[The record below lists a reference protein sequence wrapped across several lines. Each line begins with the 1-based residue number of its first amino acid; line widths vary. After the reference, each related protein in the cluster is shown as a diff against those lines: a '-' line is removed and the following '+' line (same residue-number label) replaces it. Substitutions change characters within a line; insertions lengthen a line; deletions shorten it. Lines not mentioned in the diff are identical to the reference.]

1 MIYPANFEVKSGFA
15 SIRNY
20 LHQHC
25 LVEYS
30 HNLVESIAFQTDTSI
45 LRMLLSE
52 TAEMKY
58 VLQFITGFPQQ
69 DYYDLSSELTR
80 IKVKGTFVEPETLL
94 ELKLSLETITSIIS
108 FIQNLDQSQF
118 PYLRMKLPNTLPDR
132 KIVEY
137 INKIT
142 DEKGEI
148 RDKASEKLFEIRKEL
163 KSRASTVNHR
173 IHQILIQARK
183 DNIIDDNTE
192 LTLRNGRLVIPVPSG
207 NKRKIRG
214 YVHDTSATGQTVF
227 IEPSEVFD
235 INNDIQNLRVEEK
248 QEIIHILIQFTDF
261 LRAYQDE
268 LFAYYRFLGE
278 IDFVRAKAL
287 FAIDINAV
295 SPLLL
300 DNPSFEWYSA
310 VHPLLQKTL
319 KKQGKS
325 IVPQDISLNS
335 DKRIMVISG
344 PNAGGKSVSLKTVAL
359 LQYMFQCGL
368 LIPVSDDSK
377 SGIFSK
383 IFLEIGDE
391 QSLEND
397 LSTYSSHLMHIR
409 HFLEHADNATL
420 FLIDEFGSGT
430 EPQLGGAMAEASLQE
445 LNRKQAFGIVTTH
458 YSNLKLLADKEEGIF
473 NAAMLYDTKA
483 MHPLFKLSIGK
494 PGSSFAF
501 EIANKIGFP
510 KKVLEEATSKIGSS
524 QLDFEKQ
531 LAQLEV
537 DKKEIASKIAELKV
551 ADETLAS
558 LVIRYEKL
566 FTELDSKK
574 QNVLKDAKSQAGQI
588 IRNSN
593 KLIEKTIREIKEKQA
608 EKEATK
614 LIREDF
620 TKAAE
625 EILTGDQDVDQK
637 ITESSVMVSSER
649 SIKRPAFTKLEKG
662 SYVKMEGQENIG
674 IVENLKGNKV
684 HVAFGSFNMRTTTDK
699 LEVATTEEIKRY
711 QSIKHYGLRSA
722 SIVNDLK
729 DKMADFKMSIDLR
742 GKKPDEALTDLN
754 RYIDQAIL
762 LRVHE
767 VRILHGKGNGVLRNL
782 VHQVLNDIPEVTKL
796 EDEKLDHGGHG
807 ITVVYLE

>member
-30 HNLVESIAFQTDTSI
+30 HNLVESITFLTDSSV
-45 LRMLLSE
+45 LRTLLDE
-52 TAEMKY
+52 TEEMKY
-58 VLQFITGFPQQ
+58 ILEFIPGFPQQ
-69 DYYDLSSELTR
+69 DYFDLTSELAR
-80 IKVKGTFVEPETLL
+80 IKVKGTYIEPETML
-94 ELKLSLETITSIIS
+94 ELKLSIETITSIIL
-108 FIQNLDQSQF
+108 FIQNLDDSQF
-118 PYLRMKLPNTLPDR
+118 SNLKRRLPDTFPDKR
-132 KIVEY
+132 IREY

-148 RDKASEKLFEIRKEL
+148 RDKASEKLFEIRKDL
-163 KSRASTVNHR
+163 KSRASTVDHR
-173 IHQILIQARK
+173 IHQILVQARK

-192 LTLRNGRLVIPVPSG
+192 LTVRNGRLVIPVSSG

-261 LRAYQDE
+261 LRDYQDE
-268 LFAYYRFLGE
+268 LFTQYRFLGE
-278 IDFVRAKAL
+278 IDFIKAKAL
-287 FAIDINAV
+287 LAIDINAV
-295 SPLLL
+295 NPIFE
-300 DNPSFEWYSA
+300 DKPSFEWFSA
-310 VHPLLQKTL
+310 IHPLLQKTL
-319 KKQGKS
+319 KKLGKS
-325 IVPQDISLNS
+325 IVPQDISLDADN
-335 DKRIMVISG
+335 RIMVISG
-344 PNAGGKSVSLKTVAL
+344 PNAGGKSVCLKTVAL

-368 LIPVSDDSK
+368 LIPVANDSK

-397 LSTYSSHLMHIR
+397 LSTYSSHLIHIR
-409 HFLEHADNATL
+409 HFLENADDATL

-430 EPQLGGAMAEASLQE
+430 EPQLGGAMAEASLQQ
-445 LNRKQAFGIVTTH
+445 LNRKHAFGIVTTH
-458 YSNLKLLADKEEGIF
+458 YSNLKLLADNEDGII

-483 MHPLFKLSIGK
+483 MQPLFKLSIGK

-510 KKVLEEATSKIGSS
+510 KEVLEEAESKIGNS

-537 DKKEIASKIAELKV
+537 DKKQIATKIAELKV

-566 FTELDSKK
+566 LDDLERKK
-574 QNVLKDAKSQAGQI
+574 FNVLKDAKSKADQI
-588 IRNSN
+588 LKDSN
-593 KLIEKTIREIKEKQA
+593 RLIEKTIREIKEKKA

-620 TKAAE
+620 SKAVE
-625 EILTGDQDVDQK
+625 EILVECKEDNLN
-637 ITESSVMVSSER
+637 ITEPYIILPLDK
-649 SIKRPAFTKLEKG
+649 SIKNPSARLERG
-662 SYVKMEGQENIG
+662 SYVKMEGQESIG
-674 IVENLKGNKV
+674 IVENIKGNKV
-684 HVAFGSFNMRTTTDK
+684 HVTFGSFIIRTISDK
-699 LEVATTEEIKRY
+699 LELASAEEIRRHLTL
-711 QSIKHYGLRSA
+711 KHYGNKSG
-722 SIVNDLK
+722 SVVNDLTG
-729 DKMADFKMSIDLR
+729 KMADFKMSIDIR
-742 GKKPDEALTDLN
+742 GKKPQEAYADLS

-782 VHQVLNDIPEVTKL
+782 VREVLNDIPEVVKL
-796 EDEKLDHGGHG
+796 EDERLDQGGHG
-807 ITVVYLE
+807 ITVVNLQ